1 MRTPVTLLSASAA
14 VLTAYGYL
22 FGQWADL
29 HDQRFGLLDVTR
41 EWIAR
46 PLGLGEDFGP
56 LGLMLLLVAAGYAA
70 AAGRALGE
78 LYPLAALV
86 VIAHLLPPTA
96 GLVPLGWVAVLALIG
111 FLLARGTALL
121 PARYRWTGQLAQL
134 VLALNAVALA
144 DFVPD
149 LSAAAAFF
157 PLFVAGQLLH
167 TNRAGLLPAW
177 ACGLLIAAAL
187 AVVAIAD
194 RVVPELDGWW
204 YPLAATYAMLL
215 GAVAFLLAGPT
226 ADRIAANPVVR
237 WLAERV
243 WWLIPLYAAVGH
255 PLADLLPHP
264 AGILVAVAGV
274 GLLAEGC
281 HRASRLLTQ
290 RTKEAV

>member
-29 HDQRFGLLDVTR
+29 HDQRFAVLDVTR

-56 LGLMLLLVAAGYAA
+56 LGLMVLLVAAGYAA
-70 AAGRALGE
+70 AAGRSPRE
-78 LYPLAALV
+78 LYPIAALV
-86 VIAHLLPPTA
+86 VVLHLLPPTA
-96 GLVPLGWVAVLALIG
+96 GLVPLGWFAVLTLVG
-111 FLLARGTALL
+111 FLLARGTHLL
-121 PARYRWTGQLAQL
+121 PPGYRWTGQLAQL
-134 VLALNAVALA
+134 VLALNAVALTG
-144 DFVPD
+144 FVPE
-149 LSAAAAFF
+149 LPAAAAFY

-177 ACGLLIAAAL
+177 GCGLLIAAVL
-187 AVVAIAD
+187 AVVSIAD

-204 YPLAATYAMLL
+204 YPLAATYAVLL

-226 ADRIAANPVVR
+226 AERIAANPVVG

-255 PLADLLPHP
+255 PLAELLPHP
-264 AGILVAVAGV
+264 AGLVLATAGV
-274 GLLAEGC
+274 GLLAEAG
-281 HRASRLLTQ
+281 HRGSRLLFQ
-290 RTKEAV
+290 RTREAV